1 MHSVTRGDSPVTIL
15 ILEAPS
21 ILQETTPE
29 SIGSRELFTKFH
41 GNSLRHYI
49 NTIER
54 TFCKSDEISIVN
66 LFSRKILCPK
76 RLASLSSGSRLDANE
91 ISFLASMHNDR
102 VTPTPRPDVFDHL
115 FIITQLANPRRRR
128 LLPIEAPFVV
138 RSGLRPNPIMDS
150 CYAKTPTTSNRAVH
164 PSLIPHPSS
173 TTSSSEQNVCVVSQS
188 ISPRMIIIAIAS
200 HYKLSATKPTF
211 DIRITSAPSPVPSR
225 PPYLV
230 ITL

>member
-1 MHSVTRGDSPVTIL
+1 
-15 ILEAPS
+15 
-21 ILQETTPE
+21 
-29 SIGSRELFTKFH
+29 
-41 GNSLRHYI
+41 
-49 NTIER
+49 
-54 TFCKSDEISIVN
+54 
-66 LFSRKILCPK
+66 
-76 RLASLSSGSRLDANE
+76 
-91 ISFLASMHNDR
+91 MHNDR

-173 TTSSSEQNVCVVSQS
+173 TTSTSEQNVCVVSQS

-225 PPYLV
+225 PPPYLV
-230 ITL
+230 ITLWPQLQQQPPRSNELPWTDYFMHLIRPNMDGMMNLWWAGTWSSSVACIFTTTRSSIYV

>member
-1 MHSVTRGDSPVTIL
+1 M
-15 ILEAPS
+15 
-21 ILQETTPE
+21 
-29 SIGSRELFTKFH
+29 
-41 GNSLRHYI
+41 
-49 NTIER
+49 
-54 TFCKSDEISIVN
+54 N

-128 LLPIEAPFVV
+128 RLLPIEAPFVV

-164 PSLIPHPSS
+164 PS
-173 TTSSSEQNVCVVSQS
+173 SSSSSLILHLNLRAKRVCGFAVNLAKNDHHRHCKS
-188 ISPRMIIIAIAS
+188 
-200 HYKLSATKPTF
+200 L
-211 DIRITSAPSPVPSR
+211 
-225 PPYLV
+225 
-230 ITL
+230 